1 MDFTTILDIIGYL
14 FAAIGLGVT
23 VYQTFD
29 VWLNFRTFSWREVD
43 KYSKKLIEKIE
54 KDEYIPDVIVCIGRG
69 GSIIGSIL
77 SGNIHIDK
85 VQQDRNIPILGAD
98 RMYEWRNRQRVE
110 VENEMIDFA
119 PLHGKKVLLVAADV
133 MTGGTMVFFVSAI
146 NQAEPAD
153 LRTACLVKGVA
164 ATFTPDYYGREIASD
179 FRMPWMYKNF
189 GYIRDSRKPDLKAK

>member
-98 RMYEWRNRQRVE
+98 LMYEWRNRQRVE
-110 VENEMIDFA
+110 V
-119 PLHGKKVLLVAADV
+119 
-133 MTGGTMVFFVSAI
+133 
-146 NQAEPAD
+146 
-153 LRTACLVKGVA
+153 
-164 ATFTPDYYGREIASD
+164 
-179 FRMPWMYKNF
+179 
-189 GYIRDSRKPDLKAK
+189 